1 MVGYSSIHGVTY
13 WLMTSYNWYFG
24 PFHRNVRIQS
34 LIHRSLI
41 CYTPLIPWTH
51 EFDIHA
57 NGYDIT
63 NILGKQ
69 SNIIQQTH
77 NWYTQP
83 GWWFHPLWTN
93 MSQLRSFSIKHVPN
107 HQPEFPT
114 FIFLNIID
122 IPNQTLT
129 PTKYPLV
136 NVYITNWKD
145 PPCYSWEHPL
155 FRLGHGFNS

>member
-51 EFDIHA
+51 VFDIHA

-93 MSQLRSFSIKHVPN
+93 MSQLRSFFYKKCSKP
-107 HQPEFPT
+107 PT
-114 FIFLNIID
+114 R
-122 IPNQTLT
+122 IPNIHFFEYHWYTQ
-129 PTKYPLV
+129 P
-136 NVYITNWKD
+136 NFNTNEIPSGK
-145 PPCYSWEHPL
+145 
-155 FRLGHGFNS
+155 RLHNELERSTML